1 MFEWEEHGKERLG
14 LILVVCAPSGTGKS
28 TLVKRLL
35 QEFPRFSFS
44 VSYTTRQPRKGEVD
58 GKDYI
63 FIGRDEFLSM
73 RDKGLFAEWA
83 EVHGN
88 YYGTA
93 VKPVR
98 DLLNQGR
105 DVLFDIDVQGAM
117 QLKESFPEGLY
128 VFLLPPSK
136 ADLKARLEGRATDAP
151 EAIARRLG
159 NAVGELKSAVKF
171 DYWIVNDELDSAY
184 DDLRAVYIAGRK
196 KPVFRPQ
203 LLNKVLSTWKQ
214 DG

>member
-1 MFEWEEHGKERLG
+1 MFEWEEHGKDRLG

-44 VSYTTRQPRKGEVD
+44 VSYTTRQPRKGEEN
-58 GKDYI
+58 GKDYN
-63 FIGRDEFLSM
+63 FISRDEFLSM
-73 RDKGLFAEWA
+73 RDDSLFAEWA

-93 VKPVR
+93 VEPVR

-117 QLKESFPEGLY
+117 QLRDSFPEGLY

-136 ADLKARLEGRATDAP
+136 GELEKRLDGRGTDAP
-151 EAIARRLG
+151 DAIAKRLD
-159 NAVGELKSAVKF
+159 NAVGELEMAGKF

-203 LLNKVLSTWKQ
+203 LLNKIITTWKKN
-214 DG
+214 G